1 MINAELLESLCVQA
15 WAIFDHG
22 GDRYLGAFVADQIH
36 EIAARMPVP
45 IARAALARYGFVD
58 A

>member
-22 GDRYLGAFVADQIH
+22 GDRDLGAAVAAQIH
-36 EIAARMPVP
+36 EAAARLPVP
-45 IARAALARYGFVD
+45 IARLGAR
-58 A
+58 

>member
-1 MINAELLESLCVQA
+1 MTDEELLESLMIQA

-22 GDRYLGAFVADQIH
+22 GDRELGTAVAAQIH
-36 EIAARMPVP
+36 EVAERLPVVV
-45 IARAALARYGFVD
+45 AQAALARYGFVD